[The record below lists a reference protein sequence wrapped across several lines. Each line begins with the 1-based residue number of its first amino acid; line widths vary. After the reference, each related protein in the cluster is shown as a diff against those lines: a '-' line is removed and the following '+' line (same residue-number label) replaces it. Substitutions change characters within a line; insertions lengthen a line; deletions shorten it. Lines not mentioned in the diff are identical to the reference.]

1 MSNIVFIFSRFH
13 FYIFRAELERK
24 IIQGSI
30 DYRGW
35 AHSDAAKNFVQETA
49 KVNAGQRSSAANA
62 LKHVWIEHMVAKS
75 TLPNELVVSLE
86 IYRLAP
92 ALKRVALN
100 ALAQKSTASK
110 YRGLFV
116 NLDTTQSGTWTHEEF
131 MEGFKNSGSSEE
143 ELEDLFLKLD
153 INGNGEILYTEFVAA
168 TLEAEGEL
176 EEGQLQEAF
185 DLIDKDHSGYITKK
199 DFLKMFGNPTGT
211 SSSSSSARAI
221 KEFVKEI
228 FTEAEKDR
236 ISYEDFAQLFEH
248 GFDARPSMD
257 TIIETSLN
265 EEQLS
270 RLQDDDLEEHMSAIR
285 ESDE

>member
-1 MSNIVFIFSRFH
+1 MSVSNIVFIFSRFH

-143 ELEDLFLKLD
+143 ELEDLF
-153 INGNGEILYTEFVAA
+153 
-168 TLEAEGEL
+168 
-176 EEGQLQEAF
+176 F
-185 DLIDKDHSGYITKK
+185 DL
-199 DFLKMFGNPTGT
+199 
-211 SSSSSSARAI
+211 
-221 KEFVKEI
+221 
-228 FTEAEKDR
+228 
-236 ISYEDFAQLFEH
+236 Q
-248 GFDARPSMD
+248 
-257 TIIETSLN
+257 
-265 EEQLS
+265 
-270 RLQDDDLEEHMSAIR
+270 
-285 ESDE
+285 